1 MVEKSENRRGEK
13 QLTRMRKVPLPG
25 HFPPEVGRAMEDS
38 FVNLLYRLGYTTSS
52 ERDPASGLDVIA
64 KFYGEPINP
73 TPSNACKLLPPFFAP
88 KGMTAFS
95 LKRGNFAKKD
105 VIELVEKFQKAK
117 NSADSA
123 YRALEGMVIV
133 TNYSRT
139 EEDID
144 KLLLQ
149 KVYCWDGRR
158 LIFYSAKAR
167 FIQELASRGPVQE
180 IAIEVVSNSSYLI
193 ETETLKNA
201 ILANIV
207 ILIDNHDKRLII
219 SSEQMEKMLVYIY
232 DNSLKP
238 IVQSTQLDVQVL
250 LKIHTL
256 GIANE
261 TIVKNSYNKYARENS
276 FHPKV
281 FFSAEPMI
289 FQYGAAPWA
298 TLFRQ

>member
-1 MVEKSENRRGEK
+1 LTEKK
-13 QLTRMRKVPLPG
+13 KIHFLG
-25 HFPPEVGRAMEDS
+25 HFPPEVSRAMEDS
-38 FVNLLYRLGYTTSS
+38 FVNLLYRLGYTVSS

-73 TPSNACKLLPPFFAP
+73 TPPNTCRLLSPSFAP
-88 KGMTAFS
+88 SGMTAFS
-95 LKRGNFAKKD
+95 LKRGNFVKKD
-105 VIELVEKFQKAK
+105 VDELIEKFQKAK
-117 NSADSA
+117 NSVGSP
-123 YRALEGMVIV
+123 YSEIKGMVIV
-133 TNYSRT
+133 TNYTRT

-149 KVYCWDGRR
+149 RVYCWDGRR

-167 FIQELASRGPVQE
+167 TIQELASRGPVQE
-180 IAIEVVSNSSYLI
+180 IGIGVVSKGSYLI

-207 ILIDNHDKRLII
+207 IFIDDHDKKLLI
-219 SSEQMEKMLVYIY
+219 SSEQMEKMLMYIC

-261 TIVKNSYNKYARENS
+261 TIVKNSYNRYARENS
-276 FHPKV
+276 LRPKV
-281 FFSAEPMI
+281 FFSVEPMI